1 MNEITALSSAQWYAQ
16 LAKPFFAPPAWL
28 FGPVWSVIYVIIAIS
43 FGYVLV
49 QVLRKRLPY
58 SVFRPFV
65 FNLVFNLSFMPLQ
78 FGLRS
83 NLWASLDIVLTL
95 LTLIWAMV
103 NIWPHARWV
112 AWVNSGYLLWVSFA
126 TVLQLS
132 VTWMNR

>member
-83 NLWASLDIVLTL
+83 NLWASVDIVLTL

-103 NIWPHARWV
+103 NIWSRARWV
-112 AWVNSGYLLWVSFA
+112 ALVNIGYLLWVSFA

>member
-83 NLWASLDIVLTL
+83 NLWASVDIVLTL

-103 NIWPHARWV
+103 NIWPRARWV
-112 AWVNSGYLLWVSFA
+112 ALVNIGYLLWVSFA

>member
-1 MNEITALSSAQWYAQ
+1 MNDMTAFSSAQWYAQ

-83 NLWASLDIVLTL
+83 NLWASVDIVLTL

-103 NIWPHARWV
+103 SIWPHARWV